1 MSADHS
7 NLHLMTTSSAT
18 RRTSNYF
25 RDWSDVGHIKL
36 WKGPQCTLFGR
47 NATAGVILI
56 TTKAP
61 SFTTS
66 VAISASYG
74 SYQTFRTNSYIT
86 GGVTET
92 LAASFAVSFARQ
104 GKGWGVSQADGADT
118 AKIRHDLNMRGKLL
132 FEPSDSSRVTII
144 GDYSDREDNGQ
155 ETPQV
160 PGPHRK

>member
-1 MSADHS
+1 M
-7 NLHLMTTSSAT
+7 LRP
-18 RRTSNYF
+18 RRS
-25 RDWSDVGHIKL
+25 
-36 WKGPQCTLFGR
+36 PR
-47 NATAGVILI
+47 NAPRLPSTTLVRSVVLLI

-66 VAISASYG
+66 GSMSASYG

-132 FEPSDSSRVTII
+132 FEPSDSSRVTIL
-144 GDYSDREDNGQ
+144 GDYSDREANRSEEHQ
-155 ETPQV
+155 YELMSLIRIPYAV
-160 PGPHRK
+160 L

>member
-1 MSADHS
+1 MRIS
-7 NLHLMTTSSAT
+7 
-18 RRTSNYF
+18 
-25 RDWSDVGHIKL
+25 DWSSDVCSSDL
-36 WKGPQCTLFGR
+36 KGPQGTLFGR

-66 VAISASYG
+66 GSISASYG

-104 GKGWGVSQADGADT
+104 GQGWGVSQADGADT
-118 AKIRHDLNMRGKLL
+118 AKIRHDLHMRGKLL
-132 FEPSDSSRVTII
+132 FEPSDRSEEHTSELQSLMRI
-144 GDYSDREDNGQ
+144 S
-155 ETPQV
+155 
-160 PGPHRK
+160 